1 MVNQSLVVLGAG
13 ALAELPM
20 RRATQVLADG
30 LSLPLQ
36 TVAAGQRADGVL
48 EALPVSAPSVIRLS
62 GDPGRMS
69 SDGRSWLEAL
79 GAWRMPV
86 LMLGA
91 PLADGA
97 MPGAVPAFCALCHQ
111 HRVPLLGL
119 IQMGGLWNPVE
130 RRRDGLPWLGWL
142 ADADQ
147 LTAESQQQRD
157 VVMALVAQR
166 LAGFSS
172 TAKAEMAHQV

>member
-1 MVNQSLVVLGAG
+1 
-13 ALAELPM
+13 
-20 RRATQVLADG
+20 
-30 LSLPLQ
+30 
-36 TVAAGQRADGVL
+36 
-48 EALPVSAPSVIRLS
+48 
-62 GDPGRMS
+62 
-69 SDGRSWLEAL
+69 
-79 GAWRMPV
+79 MPV

-91 PLADGA
+91 PLADGV
-97 MPGAVPAFCALCHQ
+97 MPGAVPAFYALCEQ

-119 IQMGGLWNPVE
+119 VQMGGIWNPVE

-157 VVMALVAQR
+157 VVMALVVQR

-172 TAKAEMAHQV
+172 TAKGEMAHQV

>member
-36 TVAAGQRADGVL
+36 TIAAGQRADGVL

-62 GDPGRMS
+62 GDPGRLS

-91 PLADGA
+91 PLADGV
-97 MPGAVPAFCALCHQ
+97 MPGAVPAFYALCEQ

-119 IQMGGLWNPVE
+119 VQMGGIWKPLE
-130 RRRDGLPWLGWL
+130 RRLDGLPWLGWL
-142 ADADQ
+142 ADTDQ
-147 LTAESQQQRD
+147 LSADSQQQYE
-157 VVMALVAQR
+157 VVMALVAKR
-166 LAGFSS
+166 LVGFSS
-172 TAKAEMAHQV
+172 MAKAEMAHQV

>member
-157 VVMALVAQR
+157 VVMALVAKR
-166 LAGFSS
+166 LVGFSS